1 MSAQNEQVRIFGPFT
16 LDLLKRTVFRG
27 GRDLRLRPQAVALV
41 ETLTAHPNE
50 ILSIDEILNEAW
62 GIDANVMPGTVKETM
77 GDVRD
82 AFEEY
87 AVCFRAIRG
96 VGYRFEYELL
106 KRIAEENRQAA
117 QEVRR
122 RPSKLPNFKVDPQ
135 IKEMLSQQRMDILQ
149 VIDQYIELQTD
160 VRGWQRNE
168 VEFHNA
174 GPYRPSADFE
184 RFMERFNAQPPI
196 REYYSLCEIESRVSD
211 EERKLVV
218 SALGGDWRH
227 AYTLNEIVK
236 HLDDDSSC
244 RAFRKQCEK
253 EFMPSRSSSVY
264 RNINCEMVLVS
275 SDDQVVLARR
285 RLKTAGGKAAV
296 FAGMWTASLEEQMLR
311 RDPEGNINPD
321 IDLFAC
327 AERGVT
333 EELRVSIRPEATRLL
348 SYGIEWGNF
357 TAAFMLL
364 VRTVEGF
371 EAIAKNWQ
379 RAEDRNE
386 AIALDCIPANSRAI
400 RKALGSEYHQPSKRA
415 RTWKGGDSIAKDR
428 WHPTARARL
437 SLYFEHLEYSSSL
450 KS

>member
-1 MSAQNEQVRIFGPFT
+1 VSRQNEQIRVFGPFA

-27 GRDLRLRPQAVALV
+27 GRDLGLGNQAVALV
-41 ETLTAHPNE
+41 ETMTAHPNE
-50 ILSIDEILNEAW
+50 TLTTDEILNEAW
-62 GIDANVMPGTVKETM
+62 GIDTNVTPGTVKETM
-77 GDVRD
+77 RHVRA

-87 AVCFRAIRG
+87 ADCFPVVRG
-96 VGYRFEYELL
+96 VGYRFEFELL
-106 KRIAEENRQAA
+106 KRIAEENRQAT
-117 QEVRR
+117 QGPRR
-122 RPSKLPNFKVDPQ
+122 RPSKFPKFKVDPQ
-135 IKEMLSQQRMDILQ
+135 IEEMLSQQGMDILQ

-168 VEFHNA
+168 IEFHNV
-174 GPYRPSADFE
+174 GPFRPSADFQ

-196 REYYSLCEIESRVSD
+196 REYYSLCEVESRVSD

-236 HLDDDSSC
+236 HLDDSSC

-253 EFMPSRSSSVY
+253 EFMPSRLSSVY
-264 RNINCEMVLVS
+264 RNMNCEMILVS

-285 RLKTAGGKAAV
+285 RLKTAGGKTAV

-311 RDPEGNINPD
+311 RDPEGKINPD
-321 IDLFAC
+321 VDLFAC
-327 AERGVT
+327 AERGVA
-333 EELRVSIRPEATRLL
+333 EELRVSIRSEATRLL

-364 VRTVEGF
+364 VRTADEF

-386 AIALDCIPANSRAI
+386 AIALDCIPANSKAI
-400 RKALGSEYHQPSKRA
+400 RKALASEYHQPSKRA

-437 SLYFEHLEYSSSL
+437 LLYFEHLEYASSP